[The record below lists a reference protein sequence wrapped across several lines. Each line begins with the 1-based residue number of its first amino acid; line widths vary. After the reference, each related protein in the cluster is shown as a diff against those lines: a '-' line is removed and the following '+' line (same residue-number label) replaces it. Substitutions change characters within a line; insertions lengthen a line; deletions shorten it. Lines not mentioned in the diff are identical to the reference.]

1 MKPNTETVPTGVST
15 SWDIVLLGVGVT
27 VKTPCLDVLPPNVA
41 RKLVTNRSKSSGA
54 T

>member
-1 MKPNTETVPTGVST
+1 VPTGVKT

-27 VKTPCLDVLPPNVA
+27 VNTPCLDVLPPNVVT
-41 RKLVTNRSKSSGA
+41 KLVTNRSKSSGA